1 MLSRNYIPI
10 TGASAASNGVLANSD
25 ELSMATASLLFSF
38 FFQTQFL
45 LTTSPESSTER
56 NVEHSREWPCRS
68 WRRYH
73 CSNHHVSSQI
83 GSYPSLLLSLS
94 TSYSS
99 EEDADMI
106 DNADLDTT
114 YLHTNGNAGHGSLPE
129 HNNANGEHSVSG
141 DLHGVQ
147 PDPVAADIL
156 RKEPEHETFVRLR
169 ISPFET
175 PSSDEAEVY
184 RALQG
189 CLEMRK
195 SYVYR
200 EYIAPWEKQVI
211 SDPSSPK
218 RNPNPF

>member
-1 MLSRNYIPI
+1 MSSSQLSTAKIGTAPSFHSR
-10 TGASAASNGVLANSD
+10 TLSNQS
-25 ELSMATASLLFSF
+25 S
-38 FFQTQFL
+38 
-45 LTTSPESSTER
+45 ESSTER
-56 NVEHSREWPCRS
+56 NFEHRREWPCRS

-73 CSNHHVSSQI
+73 CSNHHVSSPI
-83 GSYPSLLLSLS
+83 GTYPSLLLSLS

-99 EEDADMI
+99 EEDADMT

-147 PDPVAADIL
+147 PDPVVADIL

-195 SYVYR
+195 SYVFR
-200 EYIAPWEKQVI
+200 ESIAPWEKQVI

-218 RNPNPF
+218 RNPNPFEYTPETKYDVGLKFLTQVCS

>member
-1 MLSRNYIPI
+1 M
-10 TGASAASNGVLANSD
+10 GK
-25 ELSMATASLLFSF
+25 
-38 FFQTQFL
+38 
-45 LTTSPESSTER
+45 ESSTER
-56 NVEHSREWPCRS
+56 NVEHRREWPCRS

-73 CSNHHVSSQI
+73 CSNHHVSSPI
-83 GSYPSLLLSLS
+83 
-94 TSYSS
+94 
-99 EEDADMI
+99 
-106 DNADLDTT
+106 
-114 YLHTNGNAGHGSLPE
+114 E

-195 SYVYR
+195 SYVFR
-200 EYIAPWEKQVI
+200 ESIAPWEKQVI
-211 SDPSSPK
+211 SDLSSPK
-218 RNPNPF
+218 RNPNPFDIIFKWKMAWFMFMQIKIASGDFLETGQSYSGS